1 MSQDIRDFGTATGEL
16 LAFGEPTHQEPA
28 FGQIRNE
35 LLVQLADLGFR
46 SIVLETDRVAA
57 LLVDDYVQDGT
68 GTLDAAL
75 SEGFSHGFGELAAN
89 RDLLA
94 WLREYNQDRAP
105 ADRIAFHG
113 FDLPTETMNAPSP
126 LSYLEAARDYLGFGL
141 DLASLAGPD
150 ERWSRTEAVM
160 DPASSPGATPEAD
173 RLHAL
178 ADDLYTSLHVY
189 APELIAG
196 TSRARWHRAKI
207 QLTAGLALLSYHRQ
221 CAKPMEQNAR
231 VSALLENRD
240 AHMARNLL
248 HIREIEAD
256 RGPTLVFS
264 SNAHLQRNRAHWRLG
279 EMDLSWVTA
288 GSIVSSLLGDRYAFI
303 AGSLGRSAALGL
315 DEPEPESYEGQL
327 QSQFADWGLT
337 RAASVDPA
345 RSRAETNP
353 RQGYFP
359 LDQPTLDGAD
369 LVLHISAGDPTAPRA
384 TRS

>member
-1 MSQDIRDFGTATGEL
+1 MSQDIRDFVTAAADL
-16 LAFGEPTHQEPA
+16 LAFGEPTHLEPA

-35 LLVQLADLGFR
+35 LLVQLAAHGFR
-46 SIVLETDRVAA
+46 SIALETDRAAA
-57 LLVDDYVQDGT
+57 LVVDDFVQG
-68 GTLDAAL
+68 GAGSLDQVL
-75 SEGFSHGFGELAAN
+75 TEGFSHGFGELAAN

-113 FDLPTETMNAPSP
+113 FDLPTETMTAPSP
-126 LSYLEAARDYLGFGL
+126 LRYLEQARDYLGFGL

-150 ERWSRTEAVM
+150 EQWSRTEAVM
-160 DPASSPGATPEAD
+160 DAAESIGATAQAD

-178 ADDLYTSLHVY
+178 AQELHTALHTY

-207 QLTAGLALLSYHRQ
+207 QLTAGLGLLSYHRQ
-221 CAKPMEQNAR
+221 CAKPMEQSAR
-231 VSALLENRD
+231 VSALLDNRS
-240 AHMARNLL
+240 AHMAQNLL

-264 SNAHLQRNRAHWRLG
+264 SNAHLQRNRASWRLG

-288 GSIVSSLLGDRYAFI
+288 GAIVSSLLGERYRVI
-303 AGSLGRSAALGL
+303 VGSLGRSAALGL
-315 DEPEPESYEGQL
+315 GEPEPESYEGQL
-327 QSQFADWGLT
+327 QRQFADWGLT
-337 RAASVDPA
+337 KISTVDPA
-345 RSRAETNP
+345 RCRAETNP

-369 LVLHISAGDPTAPRA
+369 LVLHINAGDPTAPRA

>member
-1 MSQDIRDFGTATGEL
+1 M
-16 LAFGEPTHQEPA
+16 
-28 FGQIRNE
+28 
-35 LLVQLADLGFR
+35 
-46 SIVLETDRVAA
+46 AA
-57 LLVDDYVQDGT
+57 LAVDDYVQDGA

-75 SEGFSHGFGELAAN
+75 SEGFSHSFGELAPN
-89 RDLLA
+89 RDLVA

-126 LSYLEAARDYLGFGL
+126 LGYLEHARDYLGLDL

-150 ERWSRTEAVM
+150 EQWSRTEAVL
-160 DPASSPGATPEAD
+160 DPASSPGATPTAD

-178 ADDLYTSLHVY
+178 GDDLHTALYSR
-189 APELIAG
+189 APELIAT
-196 TSRARWHRAKI
+196 TSQARWHRART
-207 QLTAGLALLSYHRQ
+207 QLSAGLALLSYHRQ
-221 CAKPMEQNAR
+221 CAKPMAQNAR

-248 HIREIEAD
+248 HIREIEAT

-264 SNAHLQRNRAHWRLG
+264 SNAHLQRNRASWRLG

-288 GSIVSSLLGDRYAFI
+288 GAIVSSLLGERYTVI
-303 AGSLGRSAALGL
+303 VGSLGRSAALGL
-315 DEPEPESYEGQL
+315 GEPEPESYEGQL
-327 QSQFADWGLT
+327 QRQFADWGLT
-337 RAASVDPA
+337 KATTVDPA
-345 RSRAETNP
+345 RCRAETNP

-369 LVLHISAGDPTAPRA
+369 LVLHINAGDPTTPRA